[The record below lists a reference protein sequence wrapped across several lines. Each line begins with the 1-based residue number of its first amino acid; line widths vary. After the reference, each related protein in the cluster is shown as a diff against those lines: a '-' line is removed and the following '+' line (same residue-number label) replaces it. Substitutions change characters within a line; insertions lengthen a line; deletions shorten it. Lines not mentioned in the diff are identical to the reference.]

1 MSACPNCGIKLGCSC
16 QRRTASDGTSV
27 CSSCVIAY
35 EEKLKT
41 NKPKQNVVQSE
52 PVVWGKDRYK
62 NLDKFIKV

>member
-1 MSACPNCGIKLGCSC
+1 MSACSNCGIKLGCSC

-41 NKPKQNVVQSE
+41 NAQQKESIQQNANI
-52 PVVWGKDRYK
+52 WGNNRYN
-62 NLDKFIKV
+62 NLQKFVK